1 MLKCI
6 EYKLLNTIKLKGV
19 EDVKK
24 VFMKK
29 DKRKYVTEEGN
40 INYIEEWLL
49 ETDGSTLKEIMIL
62 DLVDFKRTYT
72 NSCMEMQER
81 LGIEASR

>member
-1 MLKCI
+1 
-6 EYKLLNTIKLKGV
+6 
-19 EDVKK
+19 
-24 VFMKK
+24 MKK